1 MKKLFL
7 VLATVLVLAA
17 SGCAPQVDVE
27 AEAAAIRELTDVEW
41 MEAGQAKDLDRR
53 MSFYT
58 DDALLFPPN
67 APLVTGKEAIRAVAS
82 ESLSIPGYE
91 ASWQT
96 TKVEVSRSG
105 DLAYSYGPEEIT
117 WNDAEGNPVTDRQK
131 WVAVWKKQPDGSWKC
146 AVLIFNSDG
155 PAAAAGTE

>member
-1 MKKLFL
+1 MKRLTPIL
-7 VLATVLVLAA
+7 ATLVVLAT

-27 AEAAAIRELTDVEW
+27 AERAAIRELTDVDW

-82 ESLSIPGYE
+82 ESLSTPGYE

-146 AVLIFNSDG
+146 AVLIFNSDL
-155 PAAAAGTE
+155 PAASE

>member
-7 VLATVLVLAA
+7 IVATVLMLAA
-17 SGCAPQVDVE
+17 SGCAPQVDVA
-27 AEAAAIRELTDVEW
+27 AEETAIRELTDVEW
-41 MEAGQAKDLDRR
+41 LEAGQAKDLDRW

-58 DDALLFPPN
+58 DDALLLLPN
-67 APLVTGKEAIRAVAS
+67 APLVTGKEAIRAVVS
-82 ESLSIPGYE
+82 DLLSTPGFE

-117 WNDAEGNPVTDRQK
+117 VNDAEGNPVTDRHK

-146 AVLIFNSDG
+146 AVLILNSDG
-155 PAAAAGTE
+155 PATAAATD